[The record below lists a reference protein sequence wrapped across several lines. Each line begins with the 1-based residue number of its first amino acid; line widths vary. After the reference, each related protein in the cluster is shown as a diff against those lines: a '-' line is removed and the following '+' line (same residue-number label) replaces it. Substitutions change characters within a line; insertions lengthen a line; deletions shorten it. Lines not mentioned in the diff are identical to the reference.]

1 MNSYPKIY
9 ALGHAAISE
18 LLFDDVVV
26 QEKVDG
32 SQFSFGVLDG
42 ELQFKSRKCNL
53 HIEDDTNMFY
63 DGMAAITEIKDRLH
77 PGWTYR
83 GEYLRRPK
91 HNAITYDRIPKRC
104 VIIFDINPGLEHYLL
119 PHEVRAECE
128 EICLEYVPTFYQ
140 GKINSFDVLKE
151 LLGATSE
158 LGGSKVEG
166 IVIKNYNRFGK
177 DKKVLMG
184 KWVREEFKEAI
195 RHNPGGP
202 EKSMDILMQIAT
214 KYKTEA
220 RWEKAIQHLKEEGK
234 LLNEPK
240 DIGPLIAEVK
250 RDIIEEEG
258 EMIKEELFKWAKKKI
273 LPYVTGGLPEWYK
286 EQLAHRQF
294 DEFTKDKE

>member
-18 LLFDDVVV
+18 LLLDYVVV

-53 HIEDDTNMFY
+53 HIEDDTNMFH
-63 DGMAAITEIKDRLH
+63 DGIVAISEIKDKLH

-91 HNAITYDRIPKRC
+91 HNAITYNRIPKRC

-119 PHEVRAECE
+119 PHEVYDECLRLG
-128 EICLEYVPTFYQ
+128 LEMVPTFCSR
-140 GKINSFDVLKE
+140 KIDNFDTLKE
-151 LLGATSE
+151 LLDQTSV

-166 IVIKNYNRFGK
+166 IVIKNYHRFGK

-184 KWVREEFKEAI
+184 KWVREEFKEAM
-195 RHNPGGP
+195 RSNPGGA
-202 EKSMDILMQIAT
+202 KSSMDILMQIAT

-220 RWEKAIQHLKEEGK
+220 RWEKAVQHLRDDGR
-234 LLNEPK
+234 LTNEPK
-240 DIGPLIAEVK
+240 DIGPLIKEV
-250 RDIIEEEG
+250 REDVIAEEG
-258 EMIKEELFKWAKKKI
+258 DAIKEELFAWAKKKI

-286 EQLAHRQF
+286 EKLAKRQF
-294 DEFTKDKE
+294 GDV